1 MTPGT
6 DRLKVRIR
14 IPENSSLGV
23 LAPWR
28 FSFCLLLV
36 AAVGCAAS
44 DPDGSPGSAGVSG
57 TAGTAGTG
65 GSGTA
70 GTGAA
75 GRGGDSG
82 GGAGGSS
89 AGTTGAGGQSGG
101 GAGGTGG
108 VAGSAGS
115 GGSTG
120 GGAAGTGGSAGST
133 AGRGGATA
141 GQGGGGRGG
150 SAGSSGSTGAGGSG
164 GGGSTTP
171 VPSAGCAKMT
181 PRPSGGKVTV
191 ANDHIYDFPA
201 SYDGIKPFPLLMGF
215 HAAGNPIDQIE
226 GLTNN
231 TEFATNYVRAFPKSA
246 GNEWVYNTDLTP
258 KVYKAYDDLMANY
271 CIDTSR
277 VFATGHSSGAQMITQ
292 ILTHSDAAA
301 HMKFKAV
308 APVASSNYGAIVVPI
323 PVMYIQGKMDTV
335 RNSDGADVVAR
346 FRTANMCMTTSMPY
360 SQVAGCSSSGTTV
373 NPGCIIYDGCS
384 VPTIWC
390 SHNDPQYSGTSHGVP
405 CFAMKAAYDFFGSVR

>member
-1 MTPGT
+1 M
-6 DRLKVRIR
+6 
-14 IPENSSLGV
+14 
-23 LAPWR
+23 
-28 FSFCLLLV
+28 LLLV
-36 AAVGCAAS
+36 SAVGCAAS
-44 DPDGSPGSAGVSG
+44 EPDGSPGSAGSG
-57 TAGTAGTG
+57 AGTGGSAAGTAGTG

-70 GTGAA
+70 GTSAT

-82 GGAGGSS
+82 SGAGGNGVAGSS
-89 AGTTGAGGQSGG
+89 AGTTGAGGS
-101 GAGGTGG
+101 GGTGG
-108 VAGSAGS
+108 VGGSGGS

-120 GGAAGTGGSAGST
+120 GGTAGAAGST
-133 AGRGGATA
+133 AGRGGGAA
-141 GQGGGGRGG
+141 GQGGAGARGG
-150 SAGSSGSTGAGGSG
+150 SGGSGGSTGAGGS

-231 TEFATNYVRAFPKSA
+231 TDFATNYVRAFPKSA

-335 RNSDGADVVAR
+335 RMSDGADVVAR

-405 CFAMKAAYDFFGSVR
+405 CFGMKAAYDFFGSLR

>member
-1 MTPGT
+1 
-6 DRLKVRIR
+6 
-14 IPENSSLGV
+14 
-23 LAPWR
+23 
-28 FSFCLLLV
+28 
-36 AAVGCAAS
+36 
-44 DPDGSPGSAGVSG
+44 
-57 TAGTAGTG
+57 
-65 GSGTA
+65 
-70 GTGAA
+70 
-75 GRGGDSG
+75 
-82 GGAGGSS
+82 
-89 AGTTGAGGQSGG
+89 
-101 GAGGTGG
+101 
-108 VAGSAGS
+108 
-115 GGSTG
+115 
-120 GGAAGTGGSAGST
+120 
-133 AGRGGATA
+133 
-141 GQGGGGRGG
+141 
-150 SAGSSGSTGAGGSG
+150 
-164 GGGSTTP
+164 
-171 VPSAGCAKMT
+171 MT

-346 FRTANMCMTTSMPY
+346 FRTANMCMTTSMAY

>member
-1 MTPGT
+1 MKRQDAMTPLKMKRQDART
-6 DRLKVRIR
+6 RL
-14 IPENSSLGV
+14 
-23 LAPWR
+23 
-28 FSFCLLLV
+28 SFGLLFV

-44 DPDGSPGSAGVSG
+44 EEHGSPGSAGSDAGGTTGTAGTGSSG
-57 TAGTAGTG
+57 TAGT
-65 GSGTA
+65 S
-70 GTGAA
+70 AA
-75 GRGGDSG
+75 GRGGNGAG
-82 GGAGGSS
+82 GNGAGGSS

-101 GAGGTGG
+101 AGGAGGVGG
-108 VAGSAGS
+108 SGGS

-120 GGAAGTGGSAGST
+120 GGAVGGTGGSAGST
-133 AGRGGATA
+133 AGRGGAAA
-141 GQGGGGRGG
+141 GQGGGGARG
-150 SAGSSGSTGAGGSG
+150 GSSGSTGAGGSG
-164 GGGSTTP
+164 GGGSTVP

-231 TEFATNYVRAFPKSA
+231 TDFATNYVRAFPKSA

-323 PVMYIQGKMDTV
+323 PVMYIQGKNDSV
-335 RNSDGADVVAR
+335 RMSDGADVVAR

>member
-1 MTPGT
+1 
-6 DRLKVRIR
+6 
-14 IPENSSLGV
+14 
-23 LAPWR
+23 
-28 FSFCLLLV
+28 
-36 AAVGCAAS
+36 
-44 DPDGSPGSAGVSG
+44 
-57 TAGTAGTG
+57 
-65 GSGTA
+65 
-70 GTGAA
+70 
-75 GRGGDSG
+75 
-82 GGAGGSS
+82 
-89 AGTTGAGGQSGG
+89 
-101 GAGGTGG
+101 
-108 VAGSAGS
+108 
-115 GGSTG
+115 
-120 GGAAGTGGSAGST
+120 
-133 AGRGGATA
+133 
-141 GQGGGGRGG
+141 
-150 SAGSSGSTGAGGSG
+150 
-164 GGGSTTP
+164 
-171 VPSAGCAKMT
+171 MT

-231 TEFATNYVRAFPKSA
+231 TDFATNYVRAFPKSA

-301 HMKFKAV
+301 HMKFKGV

-323 PVMYIQGKMDTV
+323 PVMYIQGKNDSV
-335 RNSDGADVVAR
+335 RMSDGADVVAR

-360 SQVAGCSSSGTTV
+360 TAVMGCMSGSTTV

-405 CFAMKAAYDFFGSVR
+405 CFGMKAAYDFFGSLR

>member
-1 MTPGT
+1 
-6 DRLKVRIR
+6 
-14 IPENSSLGV
+14 
-23 LAPWR
+23 
-28 FSFCLLLV
+28 LLF
-36 AAVGCAAS
+36 ASAVGCAAS
-44 DPDGSPGSAGVSG
+44 EPDGSPGSAGSG
-57 TAGTAGTG
+57 AGTGGSAVGTAGTG

-70 GTGAA
+70 GTSAA
-75 GRGGDSG
+75 GRGGDG
-82 GGAGGSS
+82 GSGAGGNGVAGSS

-101 GAGGTGG
+101 AGGVAGGGGSGGSAGGGAAGGTGG
-108 VAGSAGS
+108 A
-115 GGSTG
+115 
-120 GGAAGTGGSAGST
+120 AGST
-133 AGRGGATA
+133 AGRGGGAA
-141 GQGGGGRGG
+141 GQGGAGARGG
-150 SAGSSGSTGAGGSG
+150 SGGTTGAGGSG
-164 GGGSTTP
+164 GGGSTVP

>member
-1 MTPGT
+1 MSYS
-6 DRLKVRIR
+6 KIA
-14 IPENSSLGV
+14 LGV
-23 LAPWR
+23 L
-28 FSFCLLLV
+28 SVGLL
-36 AAVGCAAS
+36 VGCAAS
-44 DPDGSPGSAGVSG
+44 EEDGNPGSAGSG
-57 TAGTAGTG
+57 AGTGGSAAGTAGTG

-70 GTGAA
+70 GTSAA
-75 GRGGDSG
+75 GRGGDGG
-82 GGAGGSS
+82 GGAGGNGAAGSS

-101 GAGGTGG
+101 TGGAGGVGGSAGGAGGTGG
-108 VAGSAGS
+108 
-115 GGSTG
+115 
-120 GGAAGTGGSAGST
+120 GTGGSAGSM
-133 AGRGGATA
+133 AGRGGAAA
-141 GQGGGGRGG
+141 GQGGGGAGGGARGG
-150 SAGSSGSTGAGGSG
+150 SGGSTGAGGSG

-181 PRPSGGKVTV
+181 PRPAGGKVTV

-246 GNEWVYNTDLTP
+246 GNEWIYNTDLTP

-308 APVASSNYGAIVVPI
+308 APVASSNYGAIVIPI
-323 PVMYIQGKMDTV
+323 PVMYIQGKMDSV

-346 FRTANMCMTTSMPY
+346 FRTANMCMTTSMAY
-360 SQVAGCSSSGTTV
+360 SQVAGCQSSGTTV

-390 SHNDPQYSGTSHGVP
+390 SHNDPQYSNTSHGVP